1 MAHMYDTNL
10 DKNDANF
17 TPLSPLSFLIR
28 AAEVYPNRTSI
39 IHGKKQFTWSETYKR
54 SKQLASALSKR
65 GIGKGDTVAVLCF
78 NTPEIYE
85 THFGVPMIGAVLNTI
100 NIRLDVDTIS
110 YILEHGE
117 AKALITDNE
126 LSPTIKQVLDKIK
139 NKILVIDIDDELAN
153 HPEGAGENLGEINYE
168 DFLLTGDSDLEWSL
182 PDDEWQSLALNYTS
196 GTTGLPKG
204 VVYHHRGSYLMALG
218 SVTAFSMPMHPT
230 YMWVVPMFHCNG
242 WGNPYTLT
250 ALAGT
255 SVCLRYV
262 SAKNMFDA
270 IADHKVTHFGGAPIV
285 LNFLA
290 QATAEEKREYS
301 QQVYV
306 VTAGAP
312 PPAATLEAVQKMG
325 FDVTHV
331 YGLTETYGHIS
342 LCAWQD
348 EWNELSVE
356 EQSKL
361 RSRQGVKFPM
371 MDGLSI
377 MNPETMEHV
386 KNDGEEIG
394 EIMIR
399 GNCVMKGYLKNKEE
413 TDKAMAGGWFHSGDL
428 AVMHPNGYI
437 QIKDRSKDIIIS
449 GGENV
454 SSVEIENT
462 LYKHPSVL
470 FAAVV
475 AKPDEKWGETPCAFI
490 ELKDQNDSVS
500 EGDIISFCKETL
512 AGFKCPK
519 KVVFTELP
527 KTSTGKILKYEL
539 REMAKAANAYEK

>member
-139 NKILVIDIDDELAN
+139 NKILVIDIDDELAS

-371 MDGLSI
+371 MDGLAI

-539 REMAKAANAYEK
+539 REMAKAADA

>member
-1 MAHMYDTNL
+1 MTDMYNTNL
-10 DKNDANF
+10 DKNHANF
-17 TPLSPLSFLIR
+17 TPLSPLSFLQR
-28 AAEVYPNRTSI
+28 SAEVYPNRLSI
-39 IHGKKQFTWSETYKR
+39 IHGSKKYTWSDTFKR
-54 SKQLASALSKR
+54 SKQLASALTKK
-65 GIGKGDTVAVLCF
+65 GVGKGDTVAVLCF

-85 THFGVPMIGAVLNTI
+85 AHYGIPMIGAIINTI

-117 AKALITDNE
+117 AKVVITDNE
-126 LSPTIKQVLDKIK
+126 LSPTMKEVLNKIK
-139 NKILVIDIDDELAN
+139 TKPLVIDIDDELAN
-153 HPEGAGENLGEINYE
+153 HPEGAGENLGSLNYE
-168 DFLLTGDSDLEWSL
+168 EFLETGDENFEWSL
-182 PDDEWQSLALNYTS
+182 PEDEWDSLALNYTS

-218 SVTAFSMPMHPT
+218 SVTAFSMAMHPT

-262 SAKNMFDA
+262 SAKNLFDA

-285 LNFLA
+285 LNFIA
-290 QATAEEKREYS
+290 QATDDEKRDYS
-301 QQVYV
+301 HKVNV

-312 PPAATLEAVQKMG
+312 PPAATLEAVQQMG

-331 YGLTETYGHIS
+331 YGLTETYGHVS
-342 LCAWQD
+342 MCAWQD

-361 RSRQGVKFPM
+361 RSMQGVKFPM
-371 MDGLSI
+371 MEGLTV
-377 MNPETMEHV
+377 MNPETMKEV

-394 EIMIR
+394 EIMIK

-413 TDKAMAGGWFHSGDL
+413 TDKSMSGGWFHSGDL
-428 AVMHPNGYI
+428 AVMHPNGYV

-490 ELKDQNDSVS
+490 ELKSQDDNVT
-500 EGDIISFCKETL
+500 EKDIISFCKETL

-519 KVVFTELP
+519 KVIFTELP

-539 REMAKAANAYEK
+539 REMAKNADA

>member
-1 MAHMYDTNL
+1 MTDMYNTNL

-17 TPLSPLSFLIR
+17 VPLTPLSFLKR
-28 AAEVYPNRTSI
+28 SAEVYPHKTSI
-39 IHGKKQFTWSETYKR
+39 VHGDRIYNWEQTYKR
-54 SKQLASALSKR
+54 SLQFASALSKH
-65 GIGKGDTVAVLCF
+65 GIGKNDTVSILSF

-85 THFGVPMIGAVLNTI
+85 AHYAVPMIGAVLNTI
-100 NIRLDVDTIS
+100 NIRLDVETIA
-110 YILEHGE
+110 YILEHSE
-117 AKALITDNE
+117 AKALITDTE
-126 LSPTIKQVLDKIK
+126 LSPTVRKSLEKL
-139 NKILVIDIDDELAN
+139 NKDILVIDIVDSLAN
-153 HPEGAGENLGEINYE
+153 LPEGSGDRLGKYE
-168 DFLLTGDSDLEWSL
+168 YEEFLSQGDQDFEFIMPS
-182 PDDEWQSLALNYTS
+182 DEWDSIALNYTS

-204 VVYHHRGSYLMALG
+204 VVYHHRGSYLMSLG
-218 SVTAFSMPMHPT
+218 TVTALSMPMHPT
-230 YMWVVPMFHCNG
+230 YMWIVPMFHCNG

-255 SVCLRYV
+255 SICMRYV

-290 QATAEEKREYS
+290 QATAEEKREINHT
-301 QQVYV
+301 VNV

-325 FDVTHV
+325 LKVNHV
-331 YGLTETYGHIS
+331 YGLTETYGHVSI
-342 LCAWQD
+342 CAWQE
-348 EWNELSVE
+348 EWNELSAE
-356 EQSKL
+356 EQAQLK
-361 RSRQGVKFPM
+361 SRQGVNFPM
-371 MDGLSI
+371 MESLAVL
-377 MNPETMEHV
+377 NPETMQSVE
-386 KNDGEEIG
+386 NNGEEIG

-413 TDKAMAGGWFHSGDL
+413 TDKSMAQGWFHSGDL
-428 AVMHPNGYI
+428 AVMYPNGYI

-449 GGENV
+449 GGENI

-475 AKPDEKWGETPCAFI
+475 AQPDEKWGETPCAFI
-490 ELKDQNDSVS
+490 ELKDTNDSVS
-500 EGDIISFCKETL
+500 DKDIINFCKDTL

-519 KVVFTELP
+519 KVIFTELP

-539 REMAKAANAYEK
+539 RKMTNQ

>member
-371 MDGLSI
+371 MDGLAI

-475 AKPDEKWGETPCAFI
+475 AKPDEKWCETPCAFI

-539 REMAKAANAYEK
+539 REMAKAADA

>member
-250 ALAGT
+250 AIAGT

-285 LNFLA
+285 LNILA

-371 MDGLSI
+371 MDGLAI

-539 REMAKAANAYEK
+539 REMAKAADA

>member
-1 MAHMYDTNL
+1 MYNTNL

-17 TPLSPLSFLIR
+17 VPLTPLSFLKR
-28 AAEVYPNRTSI
+28 SAEVYPHKTSI
-39 IHGKKQFTWSETYKR
+39 VHGERIYNWEQTYKR
-54 SKQLASALSKR
+54 SLQFASALSKH
-65 GIGKGDTVAVLCF
+65 GIGKNDTVSILSF

-85 THFGVPMIGAVLNTI
+85 AHYAVPMIGAVLNTI
-100 NIRLDVDTIS
+100 NIRLDVETIA
-110 YILEHGE
+110 YILEHSE
-117 AKALITDNE
+117 AKALITDTE
-126 LSPTIKQVLDKIK
+126 LSPTVKKSLEKL
-139 NKILVIDIDDELAN
+139 NKDILVIDIVDSLAN
-153 HPEGAGENLGEINYE
+153 LPEGSGDRLGKYE
-168 DFLLTGDSDLEWSL
+168 YEEFLSQGDQDFEFMMPS
-182 PDDEWQSLALNYTS
+182 DEWDSIALNYTS

-204 VVYHHRGSYLMALG
+204 VVYHHRGSYLMSLG
-218 SVTAFSMPMHPT
+218 TVTALSMPMHPT
-230 YMWVVPMFHCNG
+230 YMWIVPMFHCNG

-255 SVCLRYV
+255 SICMRYV

-290 QATAEEKREYS
+290 QATAEEKREINHT
-301 QQVYV
+301 VNV

-325 FDVTHV
+325 LKVNHV
-331 YGLTETYGHIS
+331 YGLTETYGHVSI
-342 LCAWQD
+342 CAWQE
-348 EWNELSVE
+348 EWNELSAE
-356 EQSKL
+356 EQAQLK
-361 RSRQGVKFPM
+361 SRQGVNFPM
-371 MDGLSI
+371 MESLAVL
-377 MNPETMEHV
+377 NPETMQPVE
-386 KNDGEEIG
+386 NNGEEIG

-413 TDKAMAGGWFHSGDL
+413 TDKSMAQGWFHSGDL
-428 AVMHPNGYI
+428 AVMYPNGYI

-449 GGENV
+449 GGENI

-475 AKPDEKWGETPCAFI
+475 AQPDEKWGETPCAFI
-490 ELKDQNDSVS
+490 ELKDTNDSIS
-500 EGDIISFCKETL
+500 DKDIINFCKDTL

-519 KVVFTELP
+519 KVIFTELP

-539 REMAKAANAYEK
+539 RKMTNQ

>member
-371 MDGLSI
+371 MDGLAI
-377 MNPETMEHV
+377 MNPETMEPV

-428 AVMHPNGYI
+428 AVMHTIGYI
-437 QIKDRSKDIIIS
+437 QIKDSRKDIIIS

-539 REMAKAANAYEK
+539 REMAKAADA

>member
-39 IHGKKQFTWSETYKR
+39 IHGKKQFTWPETYKR

-371 MDGLSI
+371 MDGLAI

-539 REMAKAANAYEK
+539 REMAKAADA

>member
-242 WGNPYTLT
+242 WGNPSTLT

-371 MDGLSI
+371 MDGLAI

-539 REMAKAANAYEK
+539 REMAKAADA

>member
-10 DKNDANF
+10 DKNNANF
-17 TPLSPLSFLIR
+17 VPLTPLSFLKR
-28 AAEVYPNRTSI
+28 SAEVYPQKTSI
-39 IHGKKQFTWSETYKR
+39 IHGKRVYNWEQTYKR
-54 SKQLASALSKR
+54 SLQFASALSKH
-65 GIGKGDTVAVLCF
+65 GIGKNDTVSVLSF

-85 THFGVPMIGAVLNTI
+85 AHYAVPMIGAVLNTI
-100 NIRLDVDTIS
+100 NIRLDVETIS
-110 YILEHGE
+110 YILEHSE
-117 AKALITDNE
+117 AKVLITDTE
-126 LSPTIKQVLDKIK
+126 LSLTVKKSLEKL
-139 NKILVIDIDDELAN
+139 NKDILIIDIVDEMAVL
-153 HPEGAGENLGEINYE
+153 PEGSGERLGKYE
-168 DFLLTGDSDLEWSL
+168 YEEFLNSGDPEFEFIMPS
-182 PDDEWQSLALNYTS
+182 DEWDSIALNYTS

-204 VVYHHRGSYLMALG
+204 VVYHHRGSYLMSLG
-218 SVTAFSMPMHPT
+218 TVTALSMPMHPT
-230 YMWVVPMFHCNG
+230 YMWIVPMFHCNG

-255 SVCLRYV
+255 SICMRYV

-290 QATAEEKREYS
+290 QAKDDERRDIAHT
-301 QQVYV
+301 VNV

-325 FDVTHV
+325 LKVNHV

-342 LCAWQD
+342 ICAWQE
-348 EWNELSVE
+348 EWNELSAE
-356 EQSKL
+356 EQAQLK
-361 RSRQGVKFPM
+361 SRQGVNFPM
-371 MDGLSI
+371 METLAVL
-377 MNPETMEHV
+377 NPETMKPVE
-386 KNDGEEIG
+386 NNGEEIG

-399 GNCVMKGYLKNKEE
+399 GNCVMKGYLKNKDES
-413 TDKAMAGGWFHSGDL
+413 DKSMDQGWFHSGDL
-428 AVMHPNGYI
+428 AVMYPNGYI

-449 GGENV
+449 GGENI

-462 LYKHPSVL
+462 LYKHPSIL

-475 AKPDEKWGETPCAFI
+475 AQPDEKWGETPCAFV
-490 ELKDQNDSVS
+490 ELKDTNDTVS
-500 EGDIISFCKETL
+500 DKDIINFCKETL

-519 KVVFTELP
+519 KVIFTELP

-539 REMAKAANAYEK
+539 RKMTDQ

>member
-371 MDGLSI
+371 MDGLAI

-539 REMAKAANAYEK
+539 REMAKATNA

>member
-1 MAHMYDTNL
+1 MTDMYNTNL
-10 DKNDANF
+10 DKNHANF
-17 TPLSPLSFLIR
+17 TPLSPLSFLQR
-28 AAEVYPNRTSI
+28 SAEVYPNRLSI
-39 IHGKKQFTWSETYKR
+39 VHGSKKYTWSDTFKR
-54 SKQLASALSKR
+54 SKQLASALTKK
-65 GIGKGDTVAVLCF
+65 GVGKGDTVAVLCF

-85 THFGVPMIGAVLNTI
+85 AHYGIPMIGAIINTI

-117 AKALITDNE
+117 AKVVITDNE
-126 LSPTIKQVLDKIK
+126 LSPTIKEVLNKIK
-139 NKILVIDIDDELAN
+139 TKPLVIDIDDELAN
-153 HPEGAGENLGEINYE
+153 HPEGAGENLGSLNYE
-168 DFLLTGDSDLEWSL
+168 EFLKTGDENFEWSL
-182 PDDEWQSLALNYTS
+182 PEDEWDSLALNYTS

-218 SVTAFSMPMHPT
+218 SVTAFSMAMHPT

-262 SAKNMFDA
+262 SAKNLFDA

-285 LNFLA
+285 LNFIA
-290 QATAEEKREYS
+290 QATDDEKRDYS
-301 QQVYV
+301 HKVNV

-312 PPAATLEAVQKMG
+312 PPAATLEAVQQMG

-331 YGLTETYGHIS
+331 YGLTETYGHVS
-342 LCAWQD
+342 MCAWQD

-361 RSRQGVKFPM
+361 RSMQGVKFPM
-371 MDGLSI
+371 MEGLTV
-377 MNPETMEHV
+377 MNPETMKEV

-394 EIMIR
+394 EIMIK

-413 TDKAMAGGWFHSGDL
+413 TDKSMSGGWFHSGDL
-428 AVMHPNGYI
+428 AVMHPNGYV

-490 ELKDQNDSVS
+490 ELKSQDDNVT
-500 EGDIISFCKETL
+500 EKDIISFCKETL

-519 KVVFTELP
+519 KVIFTELP

-539 REMAKAANAYEK
+539 REMAKTADV

>member
-10 DKNDANF
+10 DKNNANF
-17 TPLSPLSFLIR
+17 VPLTPLSFLKR
-28 AAEVYPNRTSI
+28 SAEVYPQKTSI
-39 IHGKKQFTWSETYKR
+39 IHGKRVYNWEQTYKR
-54 SKQLASALSKR
+54 SLQFASALSKH
-65 GIGKGDTVAVLCF
+65 GIGKNDTVSVLSF

-85 THFGVPMIGAVLNTI
+85 AHYAVPMIGAVLNTI
-100 NIRLDVDTIS
+100 NIRLDVETIS
-110 YILEHGE
+110 YILEHSE
-117 AKALITDNE
+117 AKVLITDTE
-126 LSPTIKQVLDKIK
+126 LSLTVKKSLEKL
-139 NKILVIDIDDELAN
+139 NKDILIIDIVDEMAVL
-153 HPEGAGENLGEINYE
+153 PEGSGERLGKYE
-168 DFLLTGDSDLEWSL
+168 YEEFLNSGDPEFEFIMPS
-182 PDDEWQSLALNYTS
+182 DEWDSIALNYTS

-204 VVYHHRGSYLMALG
+204 VVYHHRGSYLMSLG
-218 SVTAFSMPMHPT
+218 TVTALSMPMHPT
-230 YMWVVPMFHCNG
+230 YMWIVPMFHCNG

-255 SVCLRYV
+255 SICMRYV

-290 QATAEEKREYS
+290 QAKDDERRDIAHT
-301 QQVYV
+301 VNV

-325 FDVTHV
+325 LKVNHV

-342 LCAWQD
+342 ICAWQE
-348 EWNELSVE
+348 EWNELSAE
-356 EQSKL
+356 EQAQLK
-361 RSRQGVKFPM
+361 SRQGVNFPM
-371 MDGLSI
+371 METLAVL
-377 MNPETMEHV
+377 NPETMKPVE
-386 KNDGEEIG
+386 NNGEEIG

-399 GNCVMKGYLKNKEE
+399 GNCVMKGYLKNKDES
-413 TDKAMAGGWFHSGDL
+413 DKSMAQGWFHSGDL
-428 AVMHPNGYI
+428 AVMYPNGYI

-449 GGENV
+449 GGENI

-462 LYKHPSVL
+462 LYKHPSIL

-475 AKPDEKWGETPCAFI
+475 AQPDDKWGETPCAFV
-490 ELKDQNDSVS
+490 ELKDTNDTVS
-500 EGDIISFCKETL
+500 DKDIINFCKETL

-519 KVVFTELP
+519 KVIFTELP

-539 REMAKAANAYEK
+539 RKMTDQ

>member
-1 MAHMYDTNL
+1 MTDMYNTNL
-10 DKNDANF
+10 DKNHANF
-17 TPLSPLSFLIR
+17 TPLSPLSFLQR
-28 AAEVYPNRTSI
+28 SAEVYPNRLSI
-39 IHGKKQFTWSETYKR
+39 IHGSKKYTWSDTFKR
-54 SKQLASALSKR
+54 SKQLASALTKK
-65 GIGKGDTVAVLCF
+65 GVGKGDTVAVLCF

-85 THFGVPMIGAVLNTI
+85 AHYGIPMIGAIINTI

-117 AKALITDNE
+117 AKVVITDNE
-126 LSPTIKQVLDKIK
+126 LSPTMKEVLNKIK
-139 NKILVIDIDDELAN
+139 TKPLVIDIDDELAN
-153 HPEGAGENLGEINYE
+153 HPEGAGENLGSLNYE
-168 DFLLTGDSDLEWSL
+168 EFLKTGDENFEWSL
-182 PDDEWQSLALNYTS
+182 PIDEWDSLALNYTS

-218 SVTAFSMPMHPT
+218 SVTAFSMAMHPT

-262 SAKNMFDA
+262 SAKNLFDA

-285 LNFLA
+285 LNFIA
-290 QATAEEKREYS
+290 QATDDERRDYS
-301 QQVYV
+301 HKVNV

-312 PPAATLEAVQKMG
+312 PPAATLEAVQQMG

-331 YGLTETYGHIS
+331 YGLTETYGHVS
-342 LCAWQD
+342 MCAWQD

-361 RSRQGVKFPM
+361 RSMQGVKFPM
-371 MDGLSI
+371 MEGLTV
-377 MNPETMEHV
+377 MNPETMKEV

-394 EIMIR
+394 EIMIK

-413 TDKAMAGGWFHSGDL
+413 TDKSMSGGWFHSGDL
-428 AVMHPNGYI
+428 AVMHPNGYV

-490 ELKDQNDSVS
+490 ELKSQDDNVT
-500 EGDIISFCKETL
+500 EKDIISFCKETL

-519 KVVFTELP
+519 KVIFTELP

-539 REMAKAANAYEK
+539 REMAKTADA

>member
-218 SVTAFSMPMHPT
+218 SVTAFSMPMHTT
-230 YMWVVPMFHCNG
+230 YIWVVPMFHCNG

-371 MDGLSI
+371 MDGLAI

-539 REMAKAANAYEK
+539 REMAKAADA

>member
-1 MAHMYDTNL
+1 MTDMYNTNL

-17 TPLSPLSFLIR
+17 VPLTPLSFLKR
-28 AAEVYPNRTSI
+28 SAEVYPYKTSI
-39 IHGKKQFTWSETYKR
+39 VHGERIYNWEQTYKR
-54 SKQLASALSKR
+54 SLQFASALSKH
-65 GIGKGDTVAVLCF
+65 GIGKNDTVSILSF

-85 THFGVPMIGAVLNTI
+85 AHYAVPMIGAVLNTI
-100 NIRLDVDTIS
+100 NIRLDVETVA
-110 YILEHGE
+110 YILEHSE
-117 AKALITDNE
+117 AKALITDTE
-126 LSPTIKQVLDKIK
+126 LSPTVKKSLEKL
-139 NKILVIDIDDELAN
+139 NKDILVIDIVDSLAN
-153 HPEGAGENLGEINYE
+153 LPEGSGDRLGKYE
-168 DFLLTGDSDLEWSL
+168 YEEFLSQGDQDFEFMMPS
-182 PDDEWQSLALNYTS
+182 DEWDSIALNYTS

-204 VVYHHRGSYLMALG
+204 VVYHHRGSYLMSLG
-218 SVTAFSMPMHPT
+218 TVTALSMPMHPT
-230 YMWVVPMFHCNG
+230 YMWIVPMFHCNG

-255 SVCLRYV
+255 SICMRYV

-290 QATAEEKREYS
+290 QATAEEKREINHT
-301 QQVYV
+301 VNV

-325 FDVTHV
+325 LKVNHV
-331 YGLTETYGHIS
+331 YGLTETYGHVSI
-342 LCAWQD
+342 CAWQE
-348 EWNELSVE
+348 EWNELSAE
-356 EQSKL
+356 EQAQLK
-361 RSRQGVKFPM
+361 SRQGVNFPM
-371 MDGLSI
+371 MESLAVL
-377 MNPETMEHV
+377 NPETMQPVE
-386 KNDGEEIG
+386 NNGEEIG

-413 TDKAMAGGWFHSGDL
+413 TDKSMAQGWFHSGDL
-428 AVMHPNGYI
+428 AVMYPNGYI

-449 GGENV
+449 GGENI

-475 AKPDEKWGETPCAFI
+475 AQPDEKWGETPCAFI
-490 ELKDQNDSVS
+490 ELKDTNDSVS
-500 EGDIISFCKETL
+500 DKDIINFCKDTL

-519 KVVFTELP
+519 KVIFTELP

-539 REMAKAANAYEK
+539 RKMTNQ

>member
-1 MAHMYDTNL
+1 MTDMYNTNL
-10 DKNDANF
+10 DKNHANF
-17 TPLSPLSFLIR
+17 TPLSPLSFLQR
-28 AAEVYPNRTSI
+28 SAEVYPNRQSI
-39 IHGKKQFTWSETYKR
+39 VHGSKSYTWSDTFKR
-54 SKQLASALSKR
+54 SKQLASALTKK
-65 GIGKGDTVAVLCF
+65 GVGKGDTVAVLCF

-85 THFGVPMIGAVLNTI
+85 AHYGIPMIGAVINTI

-117 AKALITDNE
+117 AKVVITDNE
-126 LSPTIKQVLDKIK
+126 LSPTMKEVLNKIK
-139 NKILVIDIDDELAN
+139 TKPLVIDIDDELAN
-153 HPEGAGENLGEINYE
+153 HPEGAGENLGSLNYE
-168 DFLLTGDSDLEWSL
+168 EFLKTGDENFKWSL
-182 PDDEWQSLALNYTS
+182 PEDEWESLALNYTS

-218 SVTAFSMPMHPT
+218 SVTAFSMAMHPT

-262 SAKNMFDA
+262 SAKNLFDA

-285 LNFLA
+285 LNFIA
-290 QATAEEKREYS
+290 QATEEEKRDYS
-301 QQVYV
+301 HKVNV

-312 PPAATLEAVQKMG
+312 PPAATLEAVQQMG

-331 YGLTETYGHIS
+331 YGLTETYGHVS
-342 LCAWQD
+342 MCAWQD

-361 RSRQGVKFPM
+361 RSMQGVKFPM
-371 MDGLSI
+371 MEGLTV
-377 MNPETMEHV
+377 MNPETMKEV

-394 EIMIR
+394 EIMIK

-413 TDKAMAGGWFHSGDL
+413 TDKSMSGGWFHSGDL
-428 AVMHPNGYI
+428 AVMHPNGYV

-490 ELKDQNDSVS
+490 ELKSQDDSIS
-500 EGDIISFCKETL
+500 EKDIISFCKETL

-539 REMAKAANAYEK
+539 REMAKAADA

>member
-1 MAHMYDTNL
+1 MADMYNTNL

-17 TPLSPLSFLIR
+17 VPLTPLSFLKR
-28 AAEVYPNRTSI
+28 SAEVYPHKTSI
-39 IHGKKQFTWSETYKR
+39 VHGERIYNWEQTYKR
-54 SKQLASALSKR
+54 SLQFASALSKH
-65 GIGKGDTVAVLCF
+65 GIGKNDTVSILSF

-85 THFGVPMIGAVLNTI
+85 AHYAVPMIGAVLNTI
-100 NIRLDVDTIS
+100 NIRLDVETIA
-110 YILEHGE
+110 YILEHSE
-117 AKALITDNE
+117 AKALITDTE
-126 LSPTIKQVLDKIK
+126 LSPTVKKSLEKL
-139 NKILVIDIDDELAN
+139 NKDILVIDIVDSLAN
-153 HPEGAGENLGEINYE
+153 LPEGSGDRLGKYE
-168 DFLLTGDSDLEWSL
+168 YEEFLSQGDQDFEFMMPS
-182 PDDEWQSLALNYTS
+182 DEWDSIALNYTS

-204 VVYHHRGSYLMALG
+204 VVYHHRGSYLMSLG
-218 SVTAFSMPMHPT
+218 TVTALSMPMHPT
-230 YMWVVPMFHCNG
+230 YMWIVPMFHCNG

-255 SVCLRYV
+255 SICMRYV

-290 QATAEEKREYS
+290 QATDEEKREINHT
-301 QQVYV
+301 VNV

-325 FDVTHV
+325 LKVNHV
-331 YGLTETYGHIS
+331 YGLTETYGHVSI
-342 LCAWQD
+342 CAWQE
-348 EWNELSVE
+348 EWNDLSAE
-356 EQSKL
+356 EQAQLK
-361 RSRQGVKFPM
+361 SRQGVNFPM
-371 MDGLSI
+371 MESLAVL
-377 MNPETMEHV
+377 NPETMQPVE
-386 KNDGEEIG
+386 NNGEEIG

-413 TDKAMAGGWFHSGDL
+413 SDKSMAQGWFHSGDL
-428 AVMHPNGYI
+428 AVMYPNGYI

-449 GGENV
+449 GGENI

-475 AKPDEKWGETPCAFI
+475 AQPDEKWGETPCAFI
-490 ELKDQNDSVS
+490 ELKDTNDSVS
-500 EGDIISFCKETL
+500 DKDIINFCKDTL

-519 KVVFTELP
+519 KVIFTELP

-539 REMAKAANAYEK
+539 RKMTNQ

>member
-371 MDGLSI
+371 MDGLAI

-539 REMAKAANAYEK
+539 REMAKASDA

>member
-1 MAHMYDTNL
+1 MTDMYNTNL
-10 DKNDANF
+10 DKNHANF
-17 TPLSPLSFLIR
+17 TPLSPLSFLQR
-28 AAEVYPNRTSI
+28 SAEVYPNRQSI
-39 IHGKKQFTWSETYKR
+39 VHGSKSYTWSDTFKR
-54 SKQLASALSKR
+54 SKQLASALTKK
-65 GIGKGDTVAVLCF
+65 GVGKGDTVAVLCF

-85 THFGVPMIGAVLNTI
+85 AHYGIPMIGAIINTI

-117 AKALITDNE
+117 AKVVITDNE
-126 LSPTIKQVLDKIK
+126 LSPTMKEVLNKIK
-139 NKILVIDIDDELAN
+139 TKPLVIDIDDELAN
-153 HPEGAGENLGEINYE
+153 HPEGAGENLGSLNYE
-168 DFLLTGDSDLEWSL
+168 EFLKTGDENFKWSL
-182 PDDEWQSLALNYTS
+182 PEDEWDSLALNYTS

-218 SVTAFSMPMHPT
+218 SVTAFSMAMHPT

-262 SAKNMFDA
+262 SAKNLFDA

-285 LNFLA
+285 LNFIA
-290 QATAEEKREYS
+290 QATEEEKRDYS
-301 QQVYV
+301 HKVNV

-312 PPAATLEAVQKMG
+312 PPAATLEAVQQMG

-331 YGLTETYGHIS
+331 YGLTETYGHVS
-342 LCAWQD
+342 MCAWQD

-361 RSRQGVKFPM
+361 RSMQGVKFPM
-371 MDGLSI
+371 MEGLTV
-377 MNPETMEHV
+377 MNPETMKEV

-394 EIMIR
+394 EIMIK

-413 TDKAMAGGWFHSGDL
+413 TDKSMSGGWFHSGDL
-428 AVMHPNGYI
+428 AVMHPNGYV

-490 ELKDQNDSVS
+490 ELKSQDDNIS
-500 EGDIISFCKETL
+500 EKDIISFCKETL

-539 REMAKAANAYEK
+539 REMAKTADA

>member
-65 GIGKGDTVAVLCF
+65 VIGKGDTVAVLCF

-371 MDGLSI
+371 MDGLAI

-475 AKPDEKWGETPCAFI
+475 AKPDEKWGETPCAFV

-539 REMAKAANAYEK
+539 REMAKAADA

>member
-1 MAHMYDTNL
+1 MTDMYNTNL

-17 TPLSPLSFLIR
+17 VPLTPLSFLKR
-28 AAEVYPNRTSI
+28 SAEVYPHKTSI
-39 IHGKKQFTWSETYKR
+39 VHGDRIYNWEQTYKR
-54 SKQLASALSKR
+54 SLQFASALSKH
-65 GIGKGDTVAVLCF
+65 GIGKNDTVSILSF

-85 THFGVPMIGAVLNTI
+85 AHYAAPMIGAVLNTI
-100 NIRLDVDTIS
+100 NIRLDVETIA
-110 YILEHGE
+110 YILEHSE
-117 AKALITDNE
+117 AKALITDTE
-126 LSPTIKQVLDKIK
+126 LSPTVRKSLEKL
-139 NKILVIDIDDELAN
+139 NKDILVIDIVDSLAN
-153 HPEGAGENLGEINYE
+153 LPEGSGDRLGKYE
-168 DFLLTGDSDLEWSL
+168 YEEFLSQGDQDFEFIMPS
-182 PDDEWQSLALNYTS
+182 DEWDSIALNYTS

-204 VVYHHRGSYLMALG
+204 VVYHHRGSYLMSLG
-218 SVTAFSMPMHPT
+218 TVTALSMPMHPT
-230 YMWVVPMFHCNG
+230 YMWIVPMFHCNG

-255 SVCLRYV
+255 SICMRYV

-290 QATAEEKREYS
+290 QATAEEKREINHT
-301 QQVYV
+301 VNV

-325 FDVTHV
+325 LKVNHV
-331 YGLTETYGHIS
+331 YGLTETYGHVSI
-342 LCAWQD
+342 CAWQE
-348 EWNELSVE
+348 EWNELSAE
-356 EQSKL
+356 EQAQLK
-361 RSRQGVKFPM
+361 SRQGVNFPM
-371 MDGLSI
+371 MESLAVL
-377 MNPETMEHV
+377 NPETMQPVE
-386 KNDGEEIG
+386 NNGEEIG

-413 TDKAMAGGWFHSGDL
+413 TDKSMAQGWFHSGDL
-428 AVMHPNGYI
+428 AVMYPNGYI

-449 GGENV
+449 GGENI

-475 AKPDEKWGETPCAFI
+475 AQPDEKWGETPCAFI
-490 ELKDQNDSVS
+490 ELKDTNDSVS
-500 EGDIISFCKETL
+500 DKDIINFCKDTL

-519 KVVFTELP
+519 KVIFTELP

-539 REMAKAANAYEK
+539 RKMTNQ

>member
-10 DKNDANF
+10 DKNNANF
-17 TPLSPLSFLIR
+17 VPLTPLSFLKR
-28 AAEVYPNRTSI
+28 SAEVYPQKTSI
-39 IHGKKQFTWSETYKR
+39 IHGKRVYNWEQTYKR
-54 SKQLASALSKR
+54 SLQFASALSKH
-65 GIGKGDTVAVLCF
+65 GIGKNDTVSVLSF

-85 THFGVPMIGAVLNTI
+85 AHYAVPMIGAVLNTI
-100 NIRLDVDTIS
+100 NIRLDVETIS
-110 YILEHGE
+110 YILEHSE
-117 AKALITDNE
+117 AKVLITDTE
-126 LSPTIKQVLDKIK
+126 LSLTVKKSLEKL
-139 NKILVIDIDDELAN
+139 NKDILIIDIVDEMAVL
-153 HPEGAGENLGEINYE
+153 PEGSGERLGKYE
-168 DFLLTGDSDLEWSL
+168 YEEFLNSGDPEFEFIMPS
-182 PDDEWQSLALNYTS
+182 DEWDSIALNYTS

-204 VVYHHRGSYLMALG
+204 VVYHHRGSYLMSLG
-218 SVTAFSMPMHPT
+218 TVTALSMPMHPT
-230 YMWVVPMFHCNG
+230 YMWIVPMFHCNG

-255 SVCLRYV
+255 SICMRYV

-290 QATAEEKREYS
+290 QAKDDEKRDIAHT
-301 QQVYV
+301 VNV

-325 FDVTHV
+325 LKVNHV
-331 YGLTETYGHIS
+331 YGLTETYGHVSI
-342 LCAWQD
+342 CAWQE
-348 EWNELSVE
+348 EWNELSAE
-356 EQSKL
+356 EQAQLK
-361 RSRQGVKFPM
+361 SRQGVNFPM
-371 MDGLSI
+371 METLAVL
-377 MNPETMEHV
+377 NPETMKPVE
-386 KNDGEEIG
+386 NNGEEIG

-399 GNCVMKGYLKNKEE
+399 GNCVMKGYLKNKDES
-413 TDKAMAGGWFHSGDL
+413 DKSMAQGWFHSGDL
-428 AVMHPNGYI
+428 AVMYPNGYI

-449 GGENV
+449 GGENI

-475 AKPDEKWGETPCAFI
+475 AQPDEKWGETPCAFV
-490 ELKDQNDSVS
+490 ELKDTNDTVS
-500 EGDIISFCKETL
+500 DKDIINFCKETL

-519 KVVFTELP
+519 KVIFTELP

-539 REMAKAANAYEK
+539 RKMTDQ

>member
-1 MAHMYDTNL
+1 MTDMYNTNL
-10 DKNDANF
+10 DKNHANF
-17 TPLSPLSFLIR
+17 TPLSPLSFLQR
-28 AAEVYPNRTSI
+28 SAEVYPNRLSI
-39 IHGKKQFTWSETYKR
+39 VHGSKKYTWSDTFKR
-54 SKQLASALSKR
+54 SKQLASALTKK
-65 GIGKGDTVAVLCF
+65 GVGKGDTVAVLCF

-85 THFGVPMIGAVLNTI
+85 AHYGIPMIGAIINTI

-117 AKALITDNE
+117 AKVVITDNE
-126 LSPTIKQVLDKIK
+126 LSPTIKEVLNKIK
-139 NKILVIDIDDELAN
+139 TKPLVIDIDDELAN
-153 HPEGAGENLGEINYE
+153 HPEGAGENLGSENYE
-168 DFLLTGDSDLEWSL
+168 EFLKTGDENFEWSL
-182 PDDEWQSLALNYTS
+182 PEDEWDSLALNYTS

-218 SVTAFSMPMHPT
+218 SVTAFSMAMHPT

-262 SAKNMFDA
+262 SAKNLFDA

-285 LNFLA
+285 LNFIA
-290 QATAEEKREYS
+290 QATDDEKRDYS
-301 QQVYV
+301 HKVNV

-312 PPAATLEAVQKMG
+312 PPAATLEAVQQMG

-331 YGLTETYGHIS
+331 YGLTETYGHVS
-342 LCAWQD
+342 MCAWQD
-348 EWNELSVE
+348 EWNDLSVE

-361 RSRQGVKFPM
+361 RSMQGVKFPM
-371 MDGLSI
+371 MEGLTV
-377 MNPETMEHV
+377 MNPETMKEV

-394 EIMIR
+394 EIMIK

-413 TDKAMAGGWFHSGDL
+413 TDKSMSGGWFHSGDL
-428 AVMHPNGYI
+428 AVMHPNGYV

-490 ELKDQNDSVS
+490 ELKSQDDNVT
-500 EGDIISFCKETL
+500 EKDIISFCKETL

-519 KVVFTELP
+519 KVIFTELP

-539 REMAKAANAYEK
+539 REMAKTADA

>member
-28 AAEVYPNRTSI
+28 AAEVYPNRASI

-65 GIGKGDTVAVLCF
+65 GIGKGDTVAFLCF

-371 MDGLSI
+371 MDGLAI

-539 REMAKAANAYEK
+539 REMAKAADA

>member
-262 SAKNMFDA
+262 SAKNMYDA

-371 MDGLSI
+371 MDGLAI

-386 KNDGEEIG
+386 KDDGEEIG

-539 REMAKAANAYEK
+539 REMAKAADA

>member
-371 MDGLSI
+371 MDGLAI

-386 KNDGEEIG
+386 KDDGEEIG

-539 REMAKAANAYEK
+539 REMAKAADA

>member
-10 DKNDANF
+10 DKNNANF
-17 TPLSPLSFLIR
+17 VPLTPLSFLKR
-28 AAEVYPNRTSI
+28 SAEVYPQKTSI
-39 IHGKKQFTWSETYKR
+39 IHGKRVYNWEQTYKR
-54 SKQLASALSKR
+54 SLQFASALSKH
-65 GIGKGDTVAVLCF
+65 GIGKNDTVSVLSF

-85 THFGVPMIGAVLNTI
+85 AHYAVPMIGAVLNTI
-100 NIRLDVDTIS
+100 NIRLDVETIS
-110 YILEHGE
+110 YILEHSE
-117 AKALITDNE
+117 AKVLITDTE
-126 LSPTIKQVLDKIK
+126 LSPTVKKSLEKL
-139 NKILVIDIDDELAN
+139 NKDILIIDIVDEMAVL
-153 HPEGAGENLGEINYE
+153 PEGSGERLGKYE
-168 DFLLTGDSDLEWSL
+168 YEEFLNSGDPEFEFIMPS
-182 PDDEWQSLALNYTS
+182 DEWDSIALNYTS

-204 VVYHHRGSYLMALG
+204 VVYHHRGSYLMSLG
-218 SVTAFSMPMHPT
+218 TVTALSMPMHPT
-230 YMWVVPMFHCNG
+230 YMWIVPMFHCNG

-255 SVCLRYV
+255 SICMRYV

-290 QATAEEKREYS
+290 QAKDDERRDIAHT
-301 QQVYV
+301 VNV

-325 FDVTHV
+325 LKVNHV

-342 LCAWQD
+342 ICAWQE
-348 EWNELSVE
+348 EWNELSAE
-356 EQSKL
+356 EQAQLK
-361 RSRQGVKFPM
+361 SRQGVNFPM
-371 MDGLSI
+371 METLAVL
-377 MNPETMEHV
+377 NPETMKPVE
-386 KNDGEEIG
+386 NNGEEIG

-399 GNCVMKGYLKNKEE
+399 GNCVMKGYLKNKDES
-413 TDKAMAGGWFHSGDL
+413 DKSMAQGWFHSGDL
-428 AVMHPNGYI
+428 AVMYPNGYI

-449 GGENV
+449 GGENI

-475 AKPDEKWGETPCAFI
+475 AQPDEKWGETPCAFV
-490 ELKDQNDSVS
+490 ELKDTNDTVS
-500 EGDIISFCKETL
+500 DKDIINFCKETL

-519 KVVFTELP
+519 KVIFTELP

-539 REMAKAANAYEK
+539 RKMTDQ

>member
-1 MAHMYDTNL
+1 MTDMYNTNL
-10 DKNDANF
+10 DKNYANF
-17 TPLSPLSFLIR
+17 TSLSPLSFLQR
-28 AAEVYPNRTSI
+28 SAEVYPNRRSI
-39 IHGKKQFTWSETYKR
+39 VHGSKSYTWSDTFKR
-54 SKQLASALSKR
+54 SKQLASALKKK
-65 GIGKGDTVAVLCF
+65 GVGKGDTVAVLCF

-85 THFGVPMIGAVLNTI
+85 AHYGIPMIGAVINTI

-117 AKALITDNE
+117 AKVVITDNE
-126 LSPTIKQVLDKIK
+126 LSPTMKEVLNKIK
-139 NKILVIDIDDELAN
+139 TKPLVIDIDDELAN
-153 HPEGAGENLGEINYE
+153 HPEGAGENIGSLNYE
-168 DFLLTGDSDLEWSL
+168 EFLKTGDENFEWSL
-182 PDDEWQSLALNYTS
+182 PEDEWDSLALNYTS

-262 SAKNMFDA
+262 SARNLFDA

-285 LNFLA
+285 LNFIA
-290 QATAEEKREYS
+290 QATEEEKRDYS
-301 QQVYV
+301 HKVNV

-312 PPAATLEAVQKMG
+312 PPAATLEAVQQMG

-331 YGLTETYGHIS
+331 YGLTETYGHVS
-342 LCAWQD
+342 MCAWQD

-361 RSRQGVKFPM
+361 RSMQGVKFPM
-371 MDGLSI
+371 MEGLTV
-377 MNPETMEHV
+377 MNPETMKEV

-394 EIMIR
+394 EIMIK

-413 TDKAMAGGWFHSGDL
+413 TDKSMSGGWFHSGDL
-428 AVMHPNGYI
+428 AVMHPNGYV

-490 ELKDQNDSVS
+490 ELKSQDDNIS
-500 EGDIISFCKETL
+500 EKDIISFCKETL

-519 KVVFTELP
+519 KVVFTVLP

-539 REMAKAANAYEK
+539 REMAKAADA

>member
-1 MAHMYDTNL
+1 MTDMYNTNL
-10 DKNDANF
+10 DKNHANF
-17 TPLSPLSFLIR
+17 TPLSPLSFLQR
-28 AAEVYPNRTSI
+28 SAEVYPNRQSI
-39 IHGKKQFTWSETYKR
+39 VHGSKSYTWSDTFKR
-54 SKQLASALSKR
+54 SKQLASALTKK
-65 GIGKGDTVAVLCF
+65 GVGKGDTVAVLCF

-85 THFGVPMIGAVLNTI
+85 AHYGIPMIGAVINTI

-117 AKALITDNE
+117 AKVVITDNE
-126 LSPTIKQVLDKIK
+126 LSPTMKEVLNKIK
-139 NKILVIDIDDELAN
+139 TKPLVIDIDDELAN
-153 HPEGAGENLGEINYE
+153 HPEGAGENLGSLNYE
-168 DFLLTGDSDLEWSL
+168 DFLKTGDENFEWSL
-182 PDDEWQSLALNYTS
+182 PEDEWDSLALNYTS

-218 SVTAFSMPMHPT
+218 SVTAFSMAMHPT

-262 SAKNMFDA
+262 SAKNLFDA

-285 LNFLA
+285 LNFIA
-290 QATAEEKREYS
+290 QATDDEKRDYS
-301 QQVYV
+301 HKVNV

-312 PPAATLEAVQKMG
+312 PPAATLEAVQQMG

-331 YGLTETYGHIS
+331 YGLTETYGHVS
-342 LCAWQD
+342 MCAWQD

-361 RSRQGVKFPM
+361 RSMQGVKFPM
-371 MDGLSI
+371 MEGLTV
-377 MNPETMEHV
+377 MNPETMKEV

-394 EIMIR
+394 EIMIK

-413 TDKAMAGGWFHSGDL
+413 TDKSMSGGWFHSGDL
-428 AVMHPNGYI
+428 AVMHPNGYV

-490 ELKDQNDSVS
+490 ELKSQDDNVT
-500 EGDIISFCKETL
+500 EKDIISFCKETL

-519 KVVFTELP
+519 KVIFTELP

-539 REMAKAANAYEK
+539 REMAKNADA

>member
-371 MDGLSI
+371 MDGLAI

-490 ELKDQNDSVS
+490 ELKDRDDSVS

-539 REMAKAANAYEK
+539 REMAKAADA

>member
-371 MDGLSI
+371 MDGLAI

-454 SSVEIENT
+454 SSVETENT

-539 REMAKAANAYEK
+539 REMAKAADA

>member
-1 MAHMYDTNL
+1 MTDMYNTNL
-10 DKNDANF
+10 DKNHANF
-17 TPLSPLSFLIR
+17 TPLSPLSFLQR
-28 AAEVYPNRTSI
+28 SAEVYPNRQSI
-39 IHGKKQFTWSETYKR
+39 VHGSKSYTWSDTFKR
-54 SKQLASALSKR
+54 SKQLASALTKK
-65 GIGKGDTVAVLCF
+65 GVGKGDTVAVLCF

-85 THFGVPMIGAVLNTI
+85 AHYGIPMIGAVINTI

-117 AKALITDNE
+117 AKVVITDNE
-126 LSPTIKQVLDKIK
+126 LSPTMKEVLNKIK
-139 NKILVIDIDDELAN
+139 TKPLVIDIDDELAN
-153 HPEGAGENLGEINYE
+153 HPEGAGENLGSLNYE
-168 DFLLTGDSDLEWSL
+168 EFLKTGDENFKWSL
-182 PDDEWQSLALNYTS
+182 PEDEWDSLALNYTS

-218 SVTAFSMPMHPT
+218 SVTAFSMAMHPT

-262 SAKNMFDA
+262 SAKNLFDA

-285 LNFLA
+285 LNFIA
-290 QATAEEKREYS
+290 QATEEEKRDYS
-301 QQVYV
+301 HKVNV

-312 PPAATLEAVQKMG
+312 PPAATLEAVQQMG

-331 YGLTETYGHIS
+331 YGLTETYGHVS
-342 LCAWQD
+342 MCAWQD

-361 RSRQGVKFPM
+361 RSMQGVKFPM
-371 MDGLSI
+371 MEGLTV
-377 MNPETMEHV
+377 MNPETMKEV

-394 EIMIR
+394 EIMIK

-413 TDKAMAGGWFHSGDL
+413 TDKSMSGGWFHSGDL
-428 AVMHPNGYI
+428 AVMHPNGYV

-490 ELKDQNDSVS
+490 ELKSQDDSIS
-500 EGDIISFCKETL
+500 EKDIISFCKETL

-539 REMAKAANAYEK
+539 REMAKAADA

>member
-1 MAHMYDTNL
+1 M
-10 DKNDANF
+10 
-17 TPLSPLSFLIR
+17 
-28 AAEVYPNRTSI
+28 
-39 IHGKKQFTWSETYKR
+39 
-54 SKQLASALSKR
+54 
-65 GIGKGDTVAVLCF
+65 
-78 NTPEIYE
+78 PE
-85 THFGVPMIGAVLNTI
+85 
-100 NIRLDVDTIS
+100 
-110 YILEHGE
+110 
-117 AKALITDNE
+117 
-126 LSPTIKQVLDKIK
+126 
-139 NKILVIDIDDELAN
+139 
-153 HPEGAGENLGEINYE
+153 
-168 DFLLTGDSDLEWSL
+168 
-182 PDDEWQSLALNYTS
+182 DEWDSLALNYTS

-218 SVTAFSMPMHPT
+218 SVTAFSMAMHPT

-262 SAKNMFDA
+262 SAKNLFDA

-285 LNFLA
+285 LNFIA
-290 QATAEEKREYS
+290 QATDDEKRDYS
-301 QQVYV
+301 HKVNV

-312 PPAATLEAVQKMG
+312 PPAATLEAVQQMG

-331 YGLTETYGHIS
+331 YGLTETYGHVS
-342 LCAWQD
+342 MCAWQD

-361 RSRQGVKFPM
+361 RSMQGVKFPM
-371 MDGLSI
+371 MEGLTV
-377 MNPETMEHV
+377 MNPETMKEV

-394 EIMIR
+394 EIMIK

-413 TDKAMAGGWFHSGDL
+413 TDKSMSGGWFHSGDL
-428 AVMHPNGYI
+428 AVMHPNGYV

-490 ELKDQNDSVS
+490 ELKSQDDNVT
-500 EGDIISFCKETL
+500 EKDIISFCKETL

-519 KVVFTELP
+519 KVIFTELP

-539 REMAKAANAYEK
+539 REMAKTADA

>member
-126 LSPTIKQVLDKIK
+126 LSQTIKQVLDKVK

-371 MDGLSI
+371 MDGLAI

-539 REMAKAANAYEK
+539 REMAKAADA

>member
-371 MDGLSI
+371 MDGLAI
-377 MNPETMEHV
+377 MNPETMEPV

-539 REMAKAANAYEK
+539 REMAKATDA

>member
-1 MAHMYDTNL
+1 MTDMYNTNL
-10 DKNDANF
+10 DKNHANF
-17 TPLSPLSFLIR
+17 TPLSPLSFLQR
-28 AAEVYPNRTSI
+28 SAEVYPNRLSI
-39 IHGKKQFTWSETYKR
+39 VHGSKKYTWSDTFKR
-54 SKQLASALSKR
+54 SKQLASALTKK
-65 GIGKGDTVAVLCF
+65 GVGKGDTVAVLCF

-85 THFGVPMIGAVLNTI
+85 AHYGIPMIGAIINTI

-117 AKALITDNE
+117 AKVVITDNE
-126 LSPTIKQVLDKIK
+126 LSPTIKEVLNKIK
-139 NKILVIDIDDELAN
+139 TKPLVIDIDDELAN
-153 HPEGAGENLGEINYE
+153 HPEGAGENLGSLNYE
-168 DFLLTGDSDLEWSL
+168 EFLKTGDENFEWSL
-182 PDDEWQSLALNYTS
+182 PEDEWDSLALNYTS

-218 SVTAFSMPMHPT
+218 SVTAFSMAMHPT

-262 SAKNMFDA
+262 SAKNLFDA
-270 IADHKVTHFGGAPIV
+270 IADHKVTHFRGAPIV
-285 LNFLA
+285 LHFIA
-290 QATAEEKREYS
+290 QATDDEKRDYS
-301 QQVYV
+301 HKVNV

-312 PPAATLEAVQKMG
+312 PPAATLEAVQQMG

-331 YGLTETYGHIS
+331 YGLTETYGHVS
-342 LCAWQD
+342 MCAWQD
-348 EWNELSVE
+348 EWNDLSVE

-361 RSRQGVKFPM
+361 RSMQGVKFPM
-371 MDGLSI
+371 MEGLTV
-377 MNPETMEHV
+377 MNPETMKEV

-394 EIMIR
+394 EIMIK

-413 TDKAMAGGWFHSGDL
+413 TDKSMSGGWFHSGDL
-428 AVMHPNGYI
+428 AVMHPNGYV

-490 ELKDQNDSVS
+490 ELKSQDDNVT
-500 EGDIISFCKETL
+500 EKDIISFCKETL

-519 KVVFTELP
+519 KVIFTELP

-539 REMAKAANAYEK
+539 REMAKTADA

>member
-1 MAHMYDTNL
+1 MTDMYNTNL
-10 DKNDANF
+10 DKNHANF
-17 TPLSPLSFLIR
+17 TPLSPLSFLQR
-28 AAEVYPNRTSI
+28 SAEVYPNRQSI
-39 IHGKKQFTWSETYKR
+39 VHGSKSYTWSDTFKR
-54 SKQLASALSKR
+54 SKQLASALTKK
-65 GIGKGDTVAVLCF
+65 GVGKGDTVAVLCF

-85 THFGVPMIGAVLNTI
+85 AHYGIPMIGAVINTI

-117 AKALITDNE
+117 AKVVITDNE
-126 LSPTIKQVLDKIK
+126 LSPTMKEVLNKIK
-139 NKILVIDIDDELAN
+139 TKPLVIDIDDELAN
-153 HPEGAGENLGEINYE
+153 HPEGAGENLGSENYE
-168 DFLLTGDSDLEWSL
+168 EFLKTGDENFEWSL
-182 PDDEWQSLALNYTS
+182 PEDEWDSLALNYTS

-218 SVTAFSMPMHPT
+218 SVTAFSMAMHPT

-262 SAKNMFDA
+262 SAKNLFDA

-285 LNFLA
+285 LNFIA
-290 QATAEEKREYS
+290 QATDDEKREYS
-301 QQVYV
+301 HKVNV

-312 PPAATLEAVQKMG
+312 PPAATLEAVQQMG

-331 YGLTETYGHIS
+331 YGLTETYGHVS
-342 LCAWQD
+342 MCAWQD

-361 RSRQGVKFPM
+361 RSMQGVKFPM
-371 MDGLSI
+371 MEGLTV
-377 MNPETMEHV
+377 MNPETMKEV

-394 EIMIR
+394 EIMIK
-399 GNCVMKGYLKNKEE
+399 GNCVMKGYLKNREE
-413 TDKAMAGGWFHSGDL
+413 TDKSMSGGWFHSGDL
-428 AVMHPNGYI
+428 AVMHPNGYV

-475 AKPDEKWGETPCAFI
+475 AKPDKKWGETPCAFI
-490 ELKDQNDSVS
+490 ELKSQDDSIS
-500 EGDIISFCKETL
+500 EKDIISFCKETL

-539 REMAKAANAYEK
+539 REMAKAADA

>member
-1 MAHMYDTNL
+1 MYDTNL

-371 MDGLSI
+371 MDGLAI

-475 AKPDEKWGETPCAFI
+475 AKPDEKWGETPCAFV

-539 REMAKAANAYEK
+539 REMAKAADA